1 MENVKQID
9 IKITA
14 KSRPILAEYGK
25 MYGHELYTVTKTNV
39 DRKYHTRMQEADING
54 VLLTH
59 RATVRYKIIRID
71 ILSLQA
77 IIDADGTP
85 AIVINGGMKNQNGD
99 SIEIIRSLEMPRFNI
114 EPTTEN
120 ISKAIESSVNGGEVL
135 YFSNPEKLT
144 EAINRLNKRE
154 EARIAVLIEELTGQQ
169 KLLNKTIANDT
180 EAVAEYRRQLGQVD
194 KPDTTVKVHVEV

>member
-25 MYGHELYTVTKTNV
+25 MYGHELYTVTKTNI
-39 DRKYHTRMQEADING
+39 DRKYHTRMADADMNSA
-54 VLLTH
+54 LLPH

-71 ILSLQA
+71 VLSLQA
-77 IIDADGTP
+77 IVDADGTP

-135 YFSNPEKLT
+135 YFNNPEKLT
-144 EAINRLNKRE
+144 EAVNRLNKRE
-154 EARIAVLIEELTGQQ
+154 EARIATLIEELTGQQ

-180 EAVAEYRRQLGQVD
+180 EAVAEYRRQLGQID
-194 KPDTTVKVHVEV
+194 KSDSTVKVHVEM

>member
-154 EARIAVLIEELTGQQ
+154 EARIAALIEELTGQQ

>member
-25 MYGHELYTVTKTNV
+25 MYGHELYTVTKTNI

-154 EARIAVLIEELTGQQ
+154 EARIAALIEELTGQQ